1 MLKGTTSTGFAFEIS
16 DERQN
21 NYELLEA
28 FGKLD
33 ENPALLPRTVE
44 MLLGAKQASSLKD
57 HVRAKS
63 GIVPADKMMNE
74 LKEILESQNQ
84 LKKS

>member
-57 HVRAKS
+57 HVRAES

>member
-1 MLKGTTSTGFAFEIS
+1 MLKGKTSTGFAFEIS

-28 FGKLD
+28 FGKLE

-44 MLLGAKQASSLKD
+44 MLLGAKQASGLKD

-63 GIVPADKMMNE
+63 GIVPADKMMDE

>member
-1 MLKGTTSTGFAFEIS
+1 MLKGKTNTGFAFQIS

-21 NYELLEA
+21 NYELLEE

-44 MLLGAKQASSLKD
+44 MLLGEKQTASLKD
-57 HVRAKS
+57 HVRTKS
-63 GIVPADKMMNE
+63 GIVPADKMMDE
-74 LKEILESQNQ
+74 LKDILESQNQ

>member
-1 MLKGTTSTGFAFEIS
+1 MLKGKTSTGFAFEIS

-44 MLLGAKQASSLKD
+44 MLLGEKQASSLKD
-57 HVRAKS
+57 HVRSKS

-74 LKEILESQNQ
+74 LKEILESQNK